1 MLNNRYKIT
10 SMMSIWLVSVVVVFS
25 AVAKEPSRPAKKESG
40 QYANMTYDQLK
51 DLKKKTTSSG
61 NDTATIS
68 CLERMVKLCTVT
80 DELSDLFIELA
91 DCYFKTAAFNK
102 ATAWYEK
109 FASLYPG
116 SARAEY
122 ALYRAIVAGAEVTNP
137 SDRDQTKTEEMI
149 ALTDKFLKNTTFVA
163 YKEQVHL
170 VRNQLFE
177 RLFHAETQICLS
189 QLTNKN
195 VIAANRRLDYVRT
208 TLVPRAPSL
217 EPHLLAFEAEFAQK
231 VGDEPLVVAKRAQL
245 HEQYPEQEI
254 MIAAKQD
261 NAAKTSWFKVW
272 A

>member
-1 MLNNRYKIT
+1 MLNNRHKIT
-10 SMMSIWLVSVVVVFS
+10 SMMSVWLVSVVVVG
-25 AVAKEPSRPAKKESG
+25 AAIAKEPSRPAKKESG

-51 DLKKKTTSSG
+51 DLKKKTISSG

-91 DCYFKTAAFNK
+91 DCYFKTAAFTK

-122 ALYRAIVAGAEVTNP
+122 ALYRAIVAGAEITNP

-149 ALTDKFLKNTTFVA
+149 ALADKFLKNSSFVA
-163 YKEQVHL
+163 YKEQVSV
-170 VRNQLFE
+170 VRNQLFD
-177 RLFHAETQICLS
+177 RLFYAEVKICRL
-189 QLTNKN
+189 QLTNKDL
-195 VIAANRRLDYVRT
+195 IAANRRLDYMRT
-208 TLVPRAPSL
+208 SLVPRAPLL
-217 EPHLLAFEAEFAQK
+217 EPHLLVFEAEFAQT
-231 VGDEPLVVAKRAQL
+231 VGDEPMVVAKRTQL

-254 MIAAKQD
+254 MIAAQQD
-261 NAAKTSWFKVW
+261 NAVKTSWFKVW